1 MHQGHCYLKV
11 CSVSLCVVALQWSMR
26 LLFIIF
32 YFLMILIKIPTKNN
46 FVLCIE
52 NTFRIFKNWSRM
64 IKCRIYLLRLQR
76 LEMKLSDERI
86 LNKRE
91 LGFSNSDIFLS
102 FFKMD
107 GNFILPA
114 TAFTIIF
121 YSSS

>member
-1 MHQGHCYLKV
+1 MYQGHCYLKV
-11 CSVSLCVVALQWSMR
+11 CSVSLCFVALQWRMR

-64 IKCRIYLLRLQR
+64 TKCRTYLLRLLR

-86 LNKRE
+86 LNKRK
-91 LGFSNSDIFLS
+91 LRFSNSDIFLS

-107 GNFILPA
+107 GNFNVPA

>member
-1 MHQGHCYLKV
+1 
-11 CSVSLCVVALQWSMR
+11 
-26 LLFIIF
+26 
-32 YFLMILIKIPTKNN
+32 
-46 FVLCIE
+46 
-52 NTFRIFKNWSRM
+52 M

>member
-1 MHQGHCYLKV
+1 MYQGHCYLKV
-11 CSVSLCVVALQWSMR
+11 CSVSLCFVALQWRMR

-64 IKCRIYLLRLQR
+64 TKCRTYLLRLLR

-102 FFKMD
+102 VFKMD